1 MCQILANGV
10 SLGWD
15 YLFDGTENA
24 PLKCIYYY
32 NPCIYSVLKCLD
44 EPKAKNRLTEAL
56 NGFQG
61 APFTIFLYFLDL
73 HVISVISTAITL
85 NDGCAKSLEV
95 N

>member
-1 MCQILANGV
+1 M
-10 SLGWD
+10 
-15 YLFDGTENA
+15 
-24 PLKCIYYY
+24 
-32 NPCIYSVLKCLD
+32 LD
-44 EPKAKNRLTEAL
+44 QPYKQEALTEAL

-61 APFTIFLYFLDL
+61 APLSFLDL